1 MEVLLLSEQDARL
14 RAHRPRAGRIEAE
27 VCAARSAELLSQRR
41 RHHAR
46 VKAVEAAVA
55 RAQDQVDVAVLALRA
70 DAAAWRDKLLG
81 YEGLLGDALS
91 SKGIDICWRQAQA
104 AKGKAD
110 KQLQQRLQV
119 LGQLVAS
126 CGEAVVAASTQLREA
141 GHAPSP
147 QTAEG
152 APPLADGGL
161 STLEATTALLLSH
174 EEQAALAAELGDALA
189 AALSHVE
196 QLLPAF
202 KQDMALVELLA
213 THVDGARKRVAAE
226 LARNAKAGE
235 RISVLLQQLEQGVSR
250 HTEAAPVGAQGDAM
264 ADCQGL
270 LACVDQL
277 RQALLRQGQA
287 LLVLRSTL
295 MPAQAV
301 DLSLPTELLQL
312 GSAPAQDA
320 GGSGSGS
327 SSGGGGGA
335 GGSGGSGKAAQPAA
349 AAPSSS
355 SRATTPKKA
364 AGRPA
369 AGSKG
374 AERPGSPAS
383 KQRQAAAAAALA
395 SAAGQ
400 GSRPGSAGGSGGVV
414 PLVQH
419 VSAIMDGAKQEVTA
433 AAKAYFAAKVCW
445 WAGVYVGLQHTQAI
459 ISPGCPRL
467 TAAVWNCLQEAGRPI
482 RYPSKVPDSLQGLSA
497 SVEGVFESLQAALQE
512 HVATST
518 RAFRVQVRD
527 LHPAPRWRV
536 TRRLLSCAHAPRGW
550 AQQDGPSCPC
560 AAGGVRLQAAGAAA
574 THRGVP
580 AAAAPVRSSSR
591 AAAVAPCR
599 LPAAAARAGA
609 AAGAAQAAAA
619 PQHAAH
625 RQVRPPGAKGV

>member
-1 MEVLLLSEQDARL
+1 VEVLLLSEQDARL

-327 SSGGGGGA
+327 SSGGGQRQRQRQQQRWRWWQRRQRQGGA
-335 GGSGGSGKAAQPAA
+335 TSCSCTVLLFSCHHAQEGSGQACCRQQGCRAAWQPCVKAAAGCCCRRARVSRWPGQQAGVGGRQRGCRAACAACQRHHGRRQAGSHCCCQGLLCRQGVLVGWRVCWPPTHSGHHFARVPTPHCCCVELPAG
-349 AAPSSS
+349 
-355 SRATTPKKA
+355 
-364 AGRPA
+364 GRPA
-369 AGSKG
+369 HSL
-374 AERPGSPAS
+374 P
-383 KQRQAAAAAALA
+383 
-395 SAAGQ
+395 
-400 GSRPGSAGGSGGVV
+400 
-414 PLVQH
+414 
-419 VSAIMDGAKQEVTA
+419 
-433 AAKAYFAAKVCW
+433 
-445 WAGVYVGLQHTQAI
+445 
-459 ISPGCPRL
+459 
-467 TAAVWNCLQEAGRPI
+467 
-482 RYPSKVPDSLQGLSA
+482 LQG
-497 SVEGVFESLQAALQE
+497 
-512 HVATST
+512 
-518 RAFRVQVRD
+518 
-527 LHPAPRWRV
+527 P
-536 TRRLLSCAHAPRGW
+536 
-550 AQQDGPSCPC
+550 
-560 AAGGVRLQAAGAAA
+560 
-574 THRGVP
+574 
-580 AAAAPVRSSSR
+580 
-591 AAAVAPCR
+591 
-599 LPAAAARAGA
+599 
-609 AAGAAQAAAA
+609 
-619 PQHAAH
+619 
-625 RQVRPPGAKGV
+625 